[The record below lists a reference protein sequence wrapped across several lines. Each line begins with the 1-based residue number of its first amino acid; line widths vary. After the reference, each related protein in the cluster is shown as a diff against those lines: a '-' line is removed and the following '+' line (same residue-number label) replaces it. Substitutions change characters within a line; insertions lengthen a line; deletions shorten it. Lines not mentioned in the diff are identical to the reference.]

1 MTTTDPGSTGP
12 SAFARAENASRRV
25 LLIIC
30 LGVLAWGVG
39 SVLSVNLREL
49 FEGPLDELVD
59 TGGKAIIEHWVFQ
72 RVWMLLFLAPI
83 SWLAGRFIGGPSVLF
98 VAPATVS
105 GEALSFAV
113 DFIKDGS
120 PFHSWED
127 VAGWGVSLVI
137 ALVPC
142 FAAFVSG
149 AKAFDRA
156 QAQSLVD
163 AAARKAE
170 YDAFVA
176 KATEPAPPS
185 SEPPKP

>member
-1 MTTTDPGSTGP
+1 MTTTDSVSKGP
-12 SAFARAENASRRV
+12 SAYARAENASRRV

-49 FEGPLDELVD
+49 LEAPLDELVD
-59 TGGKAIIEHWVFQ
+59 TGFKAIIEHWTFQ
-72 RVWMLLFLAPI
+72 RVWMVLLLAPI
-83 SWLAGRFIGGPSVLF
+83 SWLAGRFIGGSSVLF
-98 VAPATVS
+98 VLPATIS

-113 DFIKDGS
+113 EFLKDGS

-127 VAGWGVSLVI
+127 VAGWAVSLGL

-142 FAAFVSG
+142 FAAFLHG

-176 KATEPAPPS
+176 KTTEPAPPS

>member
-1 MTTTDPGSTGP
+1 MTTTEPVSKGP
-12 SAFARAENASRRV
+12 TAYARAENASRRV
-25 LLIIC
+25 LLIVC

-49 FEGPLDELVD
+49 LEAALDEAVD
-59 TGGKAIIEHWVFQ
+59 TGGKAIIEHWAFQ
-72 RVWMLLFLAPI
+72 RVWMLLVLAPL
-83 SWLAGRFIGGPSVLF
+83 SWLAGRFIGGPSALF
-98 VAPATVS
+98 VLPATVS

-113 DFIKDGS
+113 EFIKEGS

-127 VAGWGVSLVI
+127 VAGWAVSLVI

-142 FAAFVSG
+142 FAAFISG

-163 AAARKAE
+163 AAGRKAE

-176 KATEPAPPS
+176 KTTEPAPPS

>member
-1 MTTTDPGSTGP
+1 MTTTDPVAKGP

-25 LLIIC
+25 LLVLC

-39 SVLSVNLREL
+39 SIASVNLREL
-49 FEGPLDELVD
+49 FEASLDELVD
-59 TGGKAIIEHWVFQ
+59 SGGKAIVEHWVFQ
-72 RVWMLLFLAPI
+72 RVWIVLFLAPI
-83 SWLAGRFIGGPSVLF
+83 SWLAGRFIGGQSALF
-98 VAPATVS
+98 VLPATVA
-105 GEALSFAV
+105 GEALSMAV
-113 DFIKDGS
+113 EFLKDGS

-127 VAGWGVSLVI
+127 VAGWAVSLVI

-142 FAAFVSG
+142 FAAFLNG

-176 KATEPAPPS
+176 KTTGTPA
-185 SEPPKP
+185 EPPKP